1 MMATAAPTQKA
12 YDAVSVRR
20 HILKLGANAV
30 AVALHSSL
38 PPRPRRVSGGEG
50 EPGLPSGCSSPLS
63 RQSIRRCPDGAP
75 VILRS
80 HGAGSR
86 GLHSFAGPNHST
98 VGGVRPALGGRSSE
112 GLGSTPIGKSADT
125 STDGALRCQHRPS
138 ALLSAPRLLVGW
150 RGLGGIPGPSNHS
163 CPRPTPACGPHS
175 PHRTTHSRRSPHP
188 RPGNTPL
195 ATPAGAHSYDERIE
209 RCRRQ

>member
-1 MMATAAPTQKA
+1 MATAAPTQKA

-38 PPRPRRVSGGEG
+38 PLRPRRVSGGEG
-50 EPGLPSGCSSPLS
+50 GPGLPSGCSSPLS

-86 GLHSFAGPNHST
+86 GQQSSTRPPDRVPPPGSTSACSNTLLHSQQSYHATVAGRESPLWYKSYHAEPQHT
-98 VGGVRPALGGRSSE
+98 RS
-112 GLGSTPIGKSADT
+112 
-125 STDGALRCQHRPS
+125 
-138 ALLSAPRLLVGW
+138 
-150 RGLGGIPGPSNHS
+150 
-163 CPRPTPACGPHS
+163 
-175 PHRTTHSRRSPHP
+175 SRRSNPRAGESPPP
-188 RPGNTPL
+188 RPS
-195 ATPAGAHSYDERIE
+195 PAGAHSFLWR
-209 RCRRQ
+209 